1 MRGQLGTVAED
12 EKRKTGIRPIA
23 AEAIS
28 AQRNG
33 GMVSDA
39 AETAC
44 AC

>member
-1 MRGQLGTVAED
+1 MRGQLGTVAD

-39 AETAC
+39 AETAG